1 MTVAADEDRLARAAL
16 TCVAEPGDA
25 AMGTLLR
32 TCAPAQ
38 IIAALTEGR
47 APAGAGRIAGLDRA
61 LRTVGRP
68 ARYRADRDHAGRLAP
83 GRHPAALPR

>member
-1 MTVAADEDRLARAAL
+1 MTVTADEDRLARAAL

-32 TCAPAQ
+32 TCAPAG

-47 APAGAGRIAGLDRA
+47 TPPGSGRIAGLDRA
-61 LRTVGRP
+61 LRRWAARLGTAPTTITQTRNDRSVGKTR
-68 ARYRADRDHAGRLAP
+68 
-83 GRHPAALPR
+83 